1 VKPDP
6 FLRGNVF
13 PPAGGVP
20 YPRARADDRLP
31 ADTWAM
37 AQHPVGVRLEL
48 VGDATEVEVAYRT
61 ETPATYRPAAGSTW
75 AAWQGDR
82 QLAEVPAVVGTG
94 SARIPLDRA
103 AAAAPITVYLPDGM
117 RPTVLE
123 VGASGGTLMPAP
135 AGPRWI
141 CYGDSIAEGWVA
153 SSPGRTW
160 AAIAARRWQLD
171 VANLSY
177 AGAARGEIVSA
188 EHIASLPA
196 DVISISYGTN
206 CWTRVPFSVEM
217 MTAGLDAFLRVI
229 RAAHPVVPI
238 LVVSPVVRPS
248 AESTPNA
255 LGADLRALREAME
268 RTTQSRIAAGDG
280 SLELVPGYDI
290 LRPEHLADGIH
301 PNDAGHEIMAAVIGP
316 RIAAACARR

>member
-1 VKPDP
+1 VKPGP
-6 FLRGNVF
+6 FLRGNAF
-13 PPAGGVP
+13 PPVNGVP

-31 ADTWAM
+31 ADTWAT

-61 ETPATYRPAAGSTW
+61 QAPAGRPGAGSSW

-82 QLAEVPAVVGTG
+82 QLAEVPAVVGTS
-94 SARIPLDRA
+94 SARIPLGRA
-103 AAAAPITVYLPDGM
+103 DAAAPITVYLPDGM
-117 RPTVLE
+117 RPVVLE
-123 VGASGGTLMPAP
+123 VAASGGTLRPAP

-153 SSPGRTW
+153 SSRGRSW
-160 AAIAARRWQLD
+160 PAIAARRWQLD
-171 VANLSY
+171 VANLGY

-217 MTAGLDAFLRVI
+217 MTAGLDAFLRVV

-238 LVVSPVVRPS
+238 LVVSPVIRPA
-248 AESTPNA
+248 AETTPNA
-255 LGADLRALREAME
+255 LGADLHGLRQAIE
-268 RTTQSRIAAGDG
+268 RTAQAWIAAGDG
-280 SLELVPGYDI
+280 ALELVRGHEI

-301 PNDAGHEIMAAVIGP
+301 PNDGGHEIMAALLGP
-316 RIAAACARR
+316 RIAAACGRR